1 MLALLASSI
10 VGLGLSGDIGSSYD
24 YLGVGLDLRIW
35 HVAASVALGVSGVH
49 LLDPGSS
56 YGLRNVQIAPALGLR
71 AFSGDSEGFAAG
83 EPASEGP
90 WYGYQ
95 TLLVDGAAVMAGAV
109 AFSHRGDSHAGDFPS
124 VALTLGIAASAAW
137 LAAAPIV
144 HAAHGRDDYVA
155 RSIMLRL
162 GSAAAA
168 GLLSFALYAR
178 GWAGCTACAYGIFVV
193 IPVAIVI
200 PIAIDGFSREEIR
213 PPLAWSF

>member
-1 MLALLASSI
+1 M
-10 VGLGLSGDIGSSYD
+10 
-24 YLGVGLDLRIW
+24 
-35 HVAASVALGVSGVH
+35 
-49 LLDPGSS
+49 
-56 YGLRNVQIAPALGLR
+56 APALGLR
-71 AFSGDSEGFAAG
+71 VFSGDSEGFVAA
-83 EPASEGP
+83 ASEGP

-95 TLLVDGAAVMAGAV
+95 TLLVDGVAVMAGAV

-124 VALTLGIAASAAW
+124 VALNLGVAASAAW
-137 LAAAPIV
+137 LAGAPIV

-155 RSIMLRL
+155 RSILLRL

-213 PPLAWSF
+213 PPLAWRF